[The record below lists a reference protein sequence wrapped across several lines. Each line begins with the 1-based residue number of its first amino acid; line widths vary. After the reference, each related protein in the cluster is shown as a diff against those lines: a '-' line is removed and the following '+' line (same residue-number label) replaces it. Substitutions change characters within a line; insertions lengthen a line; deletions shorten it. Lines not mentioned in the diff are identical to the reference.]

1 MKTLKQYIALIDIK
15 TRISCLIIIIIAALG
30 SVLSAKWPMLLA
42 EIYNI
47 IERDSLSTVL
57 GQIGIF
63 AIVYLLSEAI
73 QHLRR
78 LTIDCT
84 ILRQESI
91 LRLNCLRKML
101 RMPAEY
107 FSHSLSGEINARMNQ
122 SVSGFS
128 QLIKL
133 ACNDVLPA
141 ILTSITVIMAVITNA
156 PLSLSL
162 VMLSYMV
169 ISIIISC
176 FQIRSQNGMREKIMC
191 QKNELDGM
199 FCQSVQNIELVRG
212 RSADQYEQMRL
223 EPFVKRA
230 QLTERRHHTV
240 MSMFDIVKKAL
251 QVLTFSLLLLL
262 CFVLTKQG
270 KLSAGM
276 TITVMLLFQQLFG
289 PVETVYRC
297 MDELASGITK
307 ANVLVQLFNAKE
319 DPHFY
324 GSDIIIPGESIASVR
339 GCDIYIPGSQESGI
353 IAHADDIEIYP
364 RERVLLDGPTG
375 CGKTSVVR
383 SLIGYYPHKGRI
395 MLSGTEVDSI
405 HPCAIANYVLYVPQT
420 AMFFKGSVR
429 DNLMFGMMDKISD
442 EKLIAAMK
450 MACIYDELCN
460 RHQVANPLDLVLDEG
475 AKNLS
480 AGQRQRL
487 AIARV
492 FINQYKLLILDE
504 VTANLD
510 IRTAK
515 SVMENL
521 EDYSRSLEA
530 GILYISHDT
539 EVKQRCDKSIVLTKV
554 NNNC

>member
-141 ILTSITVIMAVITNA
+141 ILTSITVIVAVITNA

-383 SLIGYYPHKGRI
+383 ALIGYYPHKGRI
-395 MLSGTEVDSI
+395 MLSGTAVDSI

-460 RHQVANPLDLVLDEG
+460 RHQVSNPLDLVLDEG